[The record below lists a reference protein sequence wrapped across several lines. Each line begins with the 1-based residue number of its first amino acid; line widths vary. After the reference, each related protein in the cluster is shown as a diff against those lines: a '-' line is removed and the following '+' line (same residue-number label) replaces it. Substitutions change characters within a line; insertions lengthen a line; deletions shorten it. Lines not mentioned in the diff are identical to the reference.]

1 MKTLELTAYNRE
13 TVGKRNTKDLRGEDR
28 VPGVVYTNGNAE
40 HVYLDVIDLKP
51 VIYTSDT
58 YILHLNIDGKVT
70 PAIVR
75 GTDFHPVNEK
85 LLHIEF
91 LAVSDDKAVKVD
103 LPLKMVGTPAG
114 VTKGGKLAVI
124 LRKIRVKGVPSKLP
138 EFMEVSVDGLDLGQT
153 IKVQD
158 VDFGDIQIET
168 SPSAGIAAV
177 EIPRA
182 LRSAASASS
191 TTVGAG
197 AAE

>member
-1 MKTLELTAYNRE
+1 MKTLELTAYKRE
-13 TVGKRNTKDLRGEDR
+13 TVGKRTTKDLRNEDR
-28 VPGVVYTNGNAE
+28 VPGVIYTNGNAE
-40 HVYLDVIDLKP
+40 HVYLDTIDLKP
-51 VIYTSDT
+51 VIYTADT
-58 YILHLNIDGKVT
+58 YIIHLNIDGNTT
-70 PAIVR
+70 PVIVR
-75 GTDFHPVNEK
+75 GTDFHPVNGK

-91 LAVSDDKAVKVD
+91 MSVSDDKAVKVD

-124 LRKIRVKGVPSKLP
+124 LRKISVKGIPSHLP
-138 EFMEVSVDGLDLGQT
+138 EFMEVPVGELDLGQT

-182 LRSAASASS
+182 LRSAAAAAS
-191 TTVGAG
+191 
-197 AAE
+197 